1 MKFADNGMKRM
12 PYKLFWNRPRWV
24 LIVSFW
30 TSYLKLNLSQTYGAY
45 YLGTIQSYEKYV
57 MASSL
62 LFLKCN
68 FFFAIFPCS
77 SKNDQDYLYVFFHN
91 EQVLSTIILSKI
103 EISERRLQ
111 ENSRSFARM
120 YQNGSTTTTTVLLKM
135 RVK

>member
-1 MKFADNGMKRM
+1 MRNTLW
-12 PYKLFWNRPRWV
+12 P
-24 LIVSFW
+24 
-30 TSYLKLNLSQTYGAY
+30 
-45 YLGTIQSYEKYV
+45 
-57 MASSL
+57 L
-62 LFLKCN
+62 LYFFLKCN